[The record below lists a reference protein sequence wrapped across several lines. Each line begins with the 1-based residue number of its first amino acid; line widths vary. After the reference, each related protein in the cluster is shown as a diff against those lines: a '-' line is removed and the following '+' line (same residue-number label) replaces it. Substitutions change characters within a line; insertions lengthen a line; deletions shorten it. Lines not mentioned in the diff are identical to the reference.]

1 MRIEECIK
9 RRLPFVRKLTR
20 GRQEQGGYIVEMWTT
35 MAHRGSTYE
44 DWLPLAVVLSHS
56 EAGSRSV
63 ILALGSHWFAAD
75 ATRRK
80 AAKLAAIAAVPDLRE
95 GDPSP
100 LLGDRM
106 LSMRPSTYC
115 RSYDSCRNQWS
126 QASHLS
132 LLELVHN
139 ATYGSDPKWAEPL

>member
-44 DWLPLAVVLSHS
+44 DWLPLAVVQSHS
-56 EAGSRSV
+56 ETGSRSV
-63 ILALGSHWFAAD
+63 ILGVSCQWFAAD
-75 ATRRK
+75 AARRK
-80 AAKLAAIAAVPDLRE
+80 AAMLAAIAAIPDLRE
-95 GDPSP
+95 GDLSP
-100 LLGDRM
+100 LLGD
-106 LSMRPSTYC
+106 Y
-115 RSYDSCRNQWS
+115 RSSDFCRNQWS
-126 QASHLS
+126 QVSHLA
-132 LLELVHN
+132 LLEIVHN